1 MQTFK
6 KLAGSIREYKIQ
18 SLLSPLL
25 IIFEVLIEC
34 YIPFLTSKLI
44 DSIENG
50 CDLSQ
55 IGRQGLILIL
65 MAVLSL
71 SCGAGAGYFCS
82 VASCGFAKNIR
93 HDLFYKVQTYSFSNI
108 DRFSTSGLVTRLTT
122 DVTNIQNAYMMLIRG
137 AFRSPLMLIFS
148 VVMTLKTCGKMAAV
162 FVVMVPFL
170 LFAVFGILKRVI
182 PIFNRIFK
190 RYDAL
195 NESVQEN
202 VSGIRAVKSFV
213 RESFEQEKFNIASD
227 NVCKDFT
234 GAEKIMALTSPVIQA
249 ASYTVMLF
257 ACVFGAKIIIKSTGT
272 ELTVGGLS
280 AVLTYG
286 MQVLVS
292 LTFLSMTLVMIMMS
306 LASAR
311 RIAEV
316 LDEESDIQNPDSPV
330 TEIPDGSVDFENVSF
345 SYSKDAK
352 KKTLENI
359 DIHIASGETIGML
372 GATGSSKTTLIQLIS
387 RLYDVTDGCVKVGGT
402 DVRDY
407 DLEKLR
413 NSVSVVL
420 QKNLLFSGTIKDNLR
435 WGKLDASDEEIEH
448 VCKLAQADEFIENMP
463 EKYDTYIEQGGTNVS
478 GGQKQRLCIA
488 RALLK
493 SPKVLILDDSTS
505 AVDTKTDALIRKA
518 FREEIPDITK
528 IIIAQRISSIMDAD
542 RILVLDDGKTVAFG
556 THDELMK
563 SCNIYREVYESQT
576 GAGDFDE

>member
-1 MQTFK
+1 MQTFRR
-6 KLAGSIREYKIQ
+6 LAGSVREYKIQ
-18 SLLSPLL
+18 SLISPLL
-25 IIFEVLIEC
+25 IVFEVLIEC

-50 CDLSQ
+50 CDLAQ
-55 IGRQGLILIL
+55 IGKQGIILII

-82 VASCGFAKNIR
+82 VASAGFAKNIR
-93 HDLFYKVQTYSFSNI
+93 HDLFYAVQDYSFSNI
-108 DRFSTSGLVTRLTT
+108 DRFSTSGLITRLTT
-122 DVTNIQNAYMMLIRG
+122 DVANVQNAYMMLIRG

-182 PIFNRIFK
+182 PIFTRIFK

-202 VSGIRAVKSFV
+202 ISGIRAVKSFV
-213 RESFEQEKFNIASD
+213 RENYEQEKFNQASD
-227 NVCKDFT
+227 NVCRDFT

-257 ACVFGAKIIIKSTGT
+257 ACVFGARIIIHSFGS

-306 LASAR
+306 LASAK

-316 LDEESDIQNPDSPV
+316 LDEKSDITNPESPV
-330 TEIPDGSVDFENVSF
+330 TEIPDGSIDFENVSF

-352 KKTLENI
+352 MKTLDSINL
-359 DIHIASGETIGML
+359 HINSGETIGIL

-387 RLYDVTDGCVKVGGT
+387 RLYDVTEGSVKVGGN
-402 DVRDY
+402 DVRSY

-413 NSVSVVL
+413 DAVSVVL
-420 QKNLLFSGTIKDNLR
+420 QKNVLFSGTIKDNLR
-435 WGKLDASDEEIEH
+435 WGKSDATDEEIER
-448 VCKLAQADEFIENMP
+448 VCALAQADEFIMNMP
-463 EKYDTYIEQGGTNVS
+463 EKYDTFIEQGGTNVS

-493 SPKVLILDDSTS
+493 NPKVLILDDSTS

-518 FREEIPDITK
+518 FREEIPEITK

-542 RILVLDDGKTVAFG
+542 RIIVLEDGRIEAFG
-556 THDELMK
+556 TSDELMK
-563 SCNIYREVYESQT
+563 SCTIYREVYESQT